1 MEDAVMAIKGAT
13 YIASDRLYAVDET
26 GKLYWQSVP
35 VSAFVAPVAVGNMSA
50 PKFRVYVA
58 AGNGTISQF
67 HSATTPQS
75 TYPTG
80 QAMLW
85 SLADAN
91 GTLYVGTG
99 TLQTPGQGSVIALD
113 DLTGNTHWT
122 HPLPGPAVWPASIDV
137 GAGRLIV
144 STGGPDFRLRALRL
158 TDGSET
164 WNEPASAFGQVIAGT
179 VVYYADLS
187 DHSLSAR
194 SVINGKLIWKHVN
207 TVNFNFNRPIVGVTA
222 GGPVVFATSL
232 GAQAIALDAVTG
244 SVKWLVTA
252 SGSLGVP
259 VAAPDASGK
268 AAFVIFALDQ
278 FQSNSFLQA
287 RNAQTGA
294 LVWTSTTNVGVVG
307 QACTAPIVVP
317 GNVDTEM
324 VQVGTPDGRLVSL
337 RAYGGQLMW
346 QLQLTNEFL
355 NTPLWVP
362 W

>member
-1 MEDAVMAIKGAT
+1 MEDAVVAIKGAT

-26 GKLYWQSVP
+26 GKLYWKSVP
-35 VSAFVAPVAVGNMSA
+35 VSAFVAPVAVGNLSA

-58 AGNGTISQF
+58 AGDGTISQF
-67 HSATTPQS
+67 HTATTPQS
-75 TYPTG
+75 TYATG

-113 DLTGNTHWT
+113 DLSGNTHWT
-122 HPLPGPAVWPASIDV
+122 HPLPGPVVWPASI
-137 GAGRLIV
+137 GGGRLIV
-144 STGGPDFRLRALRL
+144 GTGGPDFRLRALSL
-158 TDGSET
+158 TDGSEI
-164 WNEPASAFGQVIAGT
+164 WNEPGSAFGQVIAGN

-187 DHSLSAR
+187 DNSLTAR
-194 SVINGKLIWKHVN
+194 SIANGKLIWKHVN
-207 TVNFNFNRPIVGVTA
+207 TINFNRPIVAVTA
-222 GGPVVFATSL
+222 AGPVVFATSL

-252 SGSLGVP
+252 LGSLGVP
-259 VAAPDASGK
+259 VAAPDLSGK
-268 AAFVIFALDQ
+268 AALVIFALDQ
-278 FQSNSFLQA
+278 FQANSVLQA

-294 LVWTSTTNVGVVG
+294 LVWTSTTNVGKVG

-346 QLQLTNEFL
+346 QLPLANEFL

>member
-1 MEDAVMAIKGAT
+1 MAIKGAT
-13 YIASDRLYAVDET
+13 YIASDRLYAVDEA

-58 AGNGTISQF
+58 DGNGTISQF
-67 HSATTPQS
+67 HTAATAQN
-75 TYPTG
+75 TYATG

-137 GAGRLIV
+137 GGGRLIV
-144 STGGPDFRLRALRL
+144 GTGGPDFRLRALKL
-158 TDGSET
+158 TDGSEI
-164 WNEPASAFGQVIAGT
+164 WNEPASAFGQVIAGN

-187 DHSLSAR
+187 DHSLNAR
-194 SVINGKLIWKHVN
+194 SVANGKLIWKHVN
-207 TVNFNFNRPIVGVTA
+207 TINANFNRPIVSETA

-232 GAQAIALDAVTG
+232 GAQAIALDPVTG

-252 SGSLGVP
+252 SGLLGAP
-259 VAAPDASGK
+259 VAAPDTSGK
-268 AAFVIFALDQ
+268 AALVIFALDQ
-278 FQSNSFLQA
+278 FQANSFLQG

-346 QLQLTNEFL
+346 QLKLTNEFL

>member
-1 MEDAVMAIKGAT
+1 MAIKGVT
-13 YIASDRLYAVDET
+13 YIASDRLYGVDET
-26 GKLYWQSVP
+26 GNLNWQSVP
-35 VSAFVAPVAVGNMSA
+35 VSAFIAPVAVGNLSA

-58 AGNGTISQF
+58 DGNGTISQF
-67 HSATTPQS
+67 HVAATPQS
-75 TYPTG
+75 TYATG

-122 HPLPGPAVWPASIDV
+122 HPLPGPAVWPASIDL

-144 STGGPDFRLRALRL
+144 GTGGPDFRLRALSL
-158 TDGSET
+158 TDGSEI
-164 WNEPASAFGQVIAGT
+164 WNEPGSAFGQVIAGN

-194 SVINGKLIWKHVN
+194 SVVNGKLLWKHVN

-222 GGPVVFATSL
+222 AGPAVFATSL
-232 GAQAIALDAVTG
+232 GAQVIALDPITG

-259 VAAPDASGK
+259 VAAPGVSGK
-268 AAFVIFALDQ
+268 AALVIFALDQ

-294 LVWTSTTNVGVVG
+294 LVWTSTTNVGKVG

-317 GNVDTEM
+317 GNADTEM

-346 QLQLTNEFL
+346 QLQLANEFL